1 MRLIHI
7 RQATEGLIT
16 GREVVDERGQILL
29 HRHVPLTK
37 EYVQAL
43 VEKGFSKVWVIDPEE
58 EPVVAVEE
66 DVPFDV
72 RIEAHAAL
80 RESFESIERE
90 IGKLQGDNIKAI
102 IGTFQSDSVKALLSG
117 TGPLG
122 AVIEVSRS
130 IMRGVL
136 TRTTL
141 AGLTSIKTKSSG
153 LYDHC
158 VDVCAVAIMIG
169 RVAGLTTDRLR
180 QLAAGCLLHDIG
192 KIFLEPDVKGQR
204 EIVQH
209 TRLGYELLRASED
222 NDILTPHVAY
232 EHHEQPDA
240 QGLPRGLRAG
250 NFIARDRMQ
259 APPIPTVLGEIA
271 AVANVYDNLLSG
283 GDDRPALRPDEA
295 LAKIREAGGKQLNRE
310 VVQAFLRVV
319 PVYPMGTQVL
329 VRGGEYDNHQA
340 VVTRVNTTRLDRP
353 VITVIRDAHGEK
365 INQVE
370 IDLTA
375 NPEII
380 VRSR

>member
-1 MRLIHI
+1 M
-7 RQATEGLIT
+7 IT

-29 HRHVPLTK
+29 HRHVPLTT
-37 EYVQAL
+37 EYLNAL
-43 VEKGFSKVWVIDPEE
+43 LEKGFSKVWVIDPEE

-66 DVPFDV
+66 DVPLEV
-72 RIEAHAAL
+72 RAEAHATL
-80 RESFESIERE
+80 REAFESIERE
-90 IGKLQGDNIKAI
+90 VGKLQGDNIKTI
-102 IGTFQSDSVKALLSG
+102 VETFQSENIKALLSSS
-117 TGPLG
+117 GPLG

-141 AGLTSIKTKSSG
+141 AGLNSIKSKNSG
-153 LYDHC
+153 LYDHS

-169 RVAGLTTDRLR
+169 RVAGLSTDRLR

-192 KIFLEPDVKGQR
+192 KIFLLPDAKGRR

-209 TRLGYELLRASED
+209 TQLGYELLRASED

-232 EHHEQPDA
+232 EHHEQPDE

-250 NFIARDRMQ
+250 NYIARDRMQ
-259 APPIPTVLGEIA
+259 PPPIPTVLGEIA

-283 GDDRPALRPDEA
+283 GDNRPALRPDEA
-295 LAKIREAGGKQLNRE
+295 LARIRDAAGKQLNRE

-319 PVYPMGTQVL
+319 PVYPLGTQVV
-329 VRGGEYDNHQA
+329 VRGGEYENHQA
-340 VVTRVNTTRLDRP
+340 IVTKINTARLDRP
-353 VITVIRDAHGEK
+353 VITVIRDAHGQK
-365 INQVE
+365 MPKVE
-370 IDLTA
+370 VDLSSEA
-375 NPEII
+375 GIS